1 MNNDLSDLTHS
12 LFCLVEAKTE
22 QRVNKILQESHE
34 AGPVFFDR
42 MGNLREAFNAE
53 RRSFMRIQRLRD
65 ALARDLKE

>member
-1 MNNDLSDLTHS
+1 MDQDLSGLTHA

-22 QRVNKILQESHE
+22 QRVNKVLQAAHE
-34 AGPVFFDR
+34 AGPVFYDR
-42 MGNLREAFNAE
+42 MGELREAFNAE